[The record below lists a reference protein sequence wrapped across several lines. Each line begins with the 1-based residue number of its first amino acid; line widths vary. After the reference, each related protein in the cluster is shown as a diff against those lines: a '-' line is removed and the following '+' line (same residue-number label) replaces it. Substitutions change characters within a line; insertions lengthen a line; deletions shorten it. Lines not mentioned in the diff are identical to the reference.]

1 MLVMHEGG
9 ISSIQFKPNDDR
21 QVLTSSVDSSLKIVD
36 LRVRK
41 SIHTFN
47 HSDLTAGQLG
57 SGSTFSPDGRYIASG
72 SSSDGTILVWD
83 TLDRTIKTRLS
94 DGHSSGIVSIDWC
107 LRGGSEQQIASLDR
121 KGRVV
126 LWG

>member
-1 MLVMHEGG
+1 MHEGG

-36 LRVRK
+36 LRAGK
-41 SIHTFN
+41 SIHTFS
-47 HSDLTAGQLG
+47 HSDLTAGQLW

-72 SSSDGTILVWD
+72 SSSDVLVWD
-83 TLDRTIKTRLS
+83 TLDHSLKTRLS
-94 DGHSSGIVSIDWC
+94 NGHSSGIVSIDWC
-107 LRGGSEQQIASLDR
+107 LCGSSEQQIASLDR
-121 KGRVV
+121 KGRMV